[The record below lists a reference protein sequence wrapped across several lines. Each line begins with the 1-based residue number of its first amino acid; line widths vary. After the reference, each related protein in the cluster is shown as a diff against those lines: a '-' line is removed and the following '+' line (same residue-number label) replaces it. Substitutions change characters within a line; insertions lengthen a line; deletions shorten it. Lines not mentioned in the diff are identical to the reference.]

1 MPRCQSDPST
11 SLVNEEIFEFITD
24 LEVRKAVRLQYY
36 LSLLAIEPEMNGDIQ
51 EPAAVVRQLAQLIQT
66 ELRGTD
72 LITLGASPR
81 LHVLLVNAQLYNLP
95 AIIERIVRQVSRH
108 RFEVDHKPQAVA
120 LSIGGACFPTTARG
134 REDLFGQVT
143 ELVAEAQRDR
153 TERYRYRLSSVPL

>member
-1 MPRCQSDPST
+1 MPRCQTDPSA
-11 SLVNEEIFEFITD
+11 SFVNEETFEFITD

-36 LSLLAIEPEMNGDIQ
+36 LSLLAIEPEVNGEIQ

-95 AIIERIVRQVSRH
+95 AIIERIVRQVRRH
-108 RFEVDHKPQAVA
+108 FEVDNKPQAVA